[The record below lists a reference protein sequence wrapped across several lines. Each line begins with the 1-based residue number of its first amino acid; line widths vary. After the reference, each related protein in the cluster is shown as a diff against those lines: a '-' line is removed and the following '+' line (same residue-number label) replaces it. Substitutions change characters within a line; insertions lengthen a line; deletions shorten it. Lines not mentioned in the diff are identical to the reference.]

1 MGEDDPPLL
10 VPILY
15 MLYLQA
21 FSYTKTAQQANQN
34 SKQRSKEISFIT
46 GNGYTI
52 IAKPKESSIAKDAN
66 ERNKT
71 AMLVVL
77 FQTTFFS
84 RRNTH
89 PQWTTRL
96 FKSTHSDQISET
108 STPASN
114 LTFQAQKPPLYPAN
128 RGFLSCCFYLQ
139 VFKTTMVK
147 AAIKRPGNR
156 SDKIKNL
163 S

>member
-34 SKQRSKEISFIT
+34 SKQRSKEIFFIT
-46 GNGYTI
+46 RNGCTV
-52 IAKPKESSIAKDAN
+52 IAKPKESSIAKDSN

-71 AMLVVL
+71 AMPVVL
-77 FQTTFFS
+77 SQTTFFS

-108 STPASN
+108 STPTSN
-114 LTFQAQKPPLYPAN
+114 MTFQAHKPPLYHAN